1 MINRL
6 MVYGAAVS
14 LAAALTQQGAFPWRA
29 GDPPPLVGGLHLGAT
44 RARMDSVLGSPS
56 DSQHIALDGWAYNF
70 RAKGISVI
78 YAALD
83 GASIIY
89 LTRRDAGD
97 IGGVRLGDPK
107 TAVLARWGQPT
118 TAGGPNSLYVAGK
131 WVVVVTFDS
140 TGSTVARL
148 GVGRTS

>member
-1 MINRL
+1 MTNRSL
-6 MVYGAAVS
+6 VCGAAISV
-14 LAAALTQQGAFPWRA
+14 AAAFIQHGAFPWKA
-29 GDPPPLVGGLHLGAT
+29 GDPPPVVGGLHLGAT
-44 RARMDSVLGSPS
+44 RARMDSVLGLPS

-70 RAKGISVI
+70 RSKGVSVI
-78 YAALD
+78 YAPLD

-97 IGGVRLGDPK
+97 IDGVRPGDLK
-107 TAVLARWGQPT
+107 RDVLARWGQPT
-118 TAGGPNSLYVAGK
+118 TVGGLNSLYVAGN

-140 TGSTVARL
+140 TRSSVTRL